1 MKMKKQTKKSKKS
14 ASVVPTE
21 YREHYKHDSCGDEVA
36 NALKAAFGSGEEF
49 DLKGLTQCLKDNDC
63 KVPAVDMKG
72 NGAVGRFRMC
82 AGIALRAALK
92 QNGNLVILGKDL
104 KSAHVIGKKT
114 RKTKTAKTATRKVA

>member
-1 MKMKKQTKKSKKS
+1 MK
-14 ASVVPTE
+14 E
-21 YREHYKHDSCGDEVA
+21 
-36 NALKAAFGSGEEF
+36 AFASGEEF
-49 DLKGLTQCLKDNDC
+49 DLKGLTQCLKDNGC

-92 QNGNLVILGKDL
+92 RNGNLVILGKDL